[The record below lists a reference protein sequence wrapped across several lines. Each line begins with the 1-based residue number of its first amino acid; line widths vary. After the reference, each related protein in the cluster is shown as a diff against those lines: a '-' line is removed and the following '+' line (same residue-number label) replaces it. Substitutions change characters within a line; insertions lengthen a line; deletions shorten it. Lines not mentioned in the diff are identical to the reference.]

1 MLRFATTEEEL
12 GYLFEPEGA
21 LILIDKPAGITSYQ
35 VVDRIKRITGRK
47 AGHGGTLDPFAT
59 GLLIV
64 GTGKHTKWLGRIIN
78 ADKTYT
84 GTMVLGVAT
93 ETGDPETPITE
104 TCPVPEMSEE
114 VIQTVVDRF
123 TGRIVQKPHKFSA
136 VKIRGV
142 PAYKLAREGKE
153 PKIKERTV
161 TIYALKLTNPRMKS
175 LSLQGQTYEVVMID
189 FFVKCSKGTY
199 IRSLVEDIGRFLGS
213 CAFTLSLRR
222 TAIGN
227 LSVEQAWNFNR
238 LITLLEK
245 AYENN

>member
-1 MLRFATTEEEL
+1 MLRFVTTEQEL

-35 VVDRIKRITGRK
+35 VVDRIKKITKRK

-93 ETGDPETPITE
+93 ETGDPETPVVKS
-104 TCPVPEMSEE
+104 CPVPDVSQEMIQK
-114 VIQTVVDRF
+114 VIEKF
-123 TGRIVQKPHKFSA
+123 TGKITQKPHKFSA
-136 VKIRGV
+136 VKIKGV
-142 PAYKLAREGKE
+142 PAYKLARQGKD
-153 PKIKERTV
+153 PQIKERVV
-161 TIYALKLTNPRMKS
+161 TIYELNLSNPRHRTITI
-175 LSLQGQTYEVVMID
+175 QGKDYNVALLD

-199 IRSLVEDIGRFLGS
+199 IRSLVEDIGEFLGT
-213 CAFTLSLRR
+213 CAFTLTLRR

-227 LSVEQAWNFNR
+227 LTVDNAWKFNQ
-238 LITLLEK
+238 LIDLLEK